1 MSAPKRES
9 GLRPFAVSTTK
20 ELERG
25 FTFAARTHSLGFPPP
40 AVLAEKIHQHLQRR
54 PDLPSTR
61 IVNKHPIEWRRRPIV
76 EDGDKAPRGE
86 VRSHVVERRLKQPN
100 AFDRR
105 PDSEPA
111 IIDGQPSPRM
121 NLHGPAFHS
130 KAPRNE
136 SAARQA
142 NLLTLLMAALG
153 SVAIASAIFLIL
165 EMSDP
170 YTGLFRV
177 SSAVLARLL
186 ERPTAPAESHAHA
199 PHADRFGAR
208 QPEL

>member
-1 MSAPKRES
+1 MIR
-9 GLRPFAVSTTK
+9 
-20 ELERG
+20 
-25 FTFAARTHSLGFPPP
+25 SLASRVPNLLLNVVMGWACALFFGYGI
-40 AVLAEKIHQHLQRR
+40 LA
-54 PDLPSTR
+54 
-61 IVNKHPIEWRRRPIV
+61 
-76 EDGDKAPRGE
+76 G
-86 VRSHVVERRLKQPN
+86 
-100 AFDRR
+100 
-105 PDSEPA
+105 
-111 IIDGQPSPRM
+111 
-121 NLHGPAFHS
+121 
-130 KAPRNE
+130 
-136 SAARQA
+136 A